1 MVFPSRNSHSVLK
14 GGWNSGQFSACYLGA
29 LPGIAPEA
37 KGLRRGR
44 VVLGRT
50 SQGMARAL
58 GSLDS
63 FLSS

>member
-37 KGLRRGR
+37 KGLRRCR